1 MINAKGSRLWHLPF
15 IIIPNK
21 LFNFLKQS
29 MKRFYFLFLST
40 LFFAP
45 SFLFGATE
53 IANSNLIYTWGYGDV
68 MNEIMQAVKGITT
81 ETGYIVNAA
90 LAISL
95 LLFSIKKAMD
105 GQTNPVFEFGKMFIL
120 FAVVW
125 QMFLR
130 APNDNSHRFMIH
142 DEVTSKDYVI
152 SQIPIG
158 IGKSFALMTQFERL
172 ILEAMEKHFSTPQ
185 STNFSNAG
193 LGFSLQVMS
202 TLPSVKLSAIDATL
216 QKNIDFYFR
225 NCVSVGILLNQQGRN
240 LFQNSDN
247 LMQDLFTNIGNG
259 SQLTPLFKNNNNVEE
274 QSVVPCSD
282 AGPQIVEMIQNDTD
296 EAMKIHAALL
306 GMVNDMTNYEQ
317 KFLGAAQIYNEQAVS
332 ARSYLQQSMVMLAS
346 QDAIINTAKS
356 VGLNPAS
363 VAANTAYADQQFY
376 ASMQAQ
382 GHMAQTYLPLAK
394 AYLTAI
400 IIGLSWLVALLS
412 IVFGSYAHIK
422 MFFTLCIWIVLW
434 TPILCIINYLNDYN
448 LMKVA
453 QVITGGKAALSL
465 GDNMLIFKEVASRS
479 NFMNYLVMSTPV
491 LAYAIAKASEQ
502 GFITFASGLSQA
514 LTGAS
519 RAAGSFANQQAL
531 STQTSIAAPRGD
543 EVWAMNAGVVS
554 LQGATS
560 IGSSRYS
567 TTSIAGG
574 GTTVAD
580 VNTGSKISG
589 DMQGVT
595 AANIAGLSAS
605 DMKSKQASLAGEVSQ
620 GISDAL
626 KTGQTSQSVANMA
639 FDHSASHGINTQ
651 AQEIFKASSTMAFD
665 KMAQAGDQ
673 RAQELM
679 SALKAGGSIEG
690 IAGGNVSITEKDGT
704 SRTFQFT
711 DKEMQQWAK
720 DFGDNVASTYA
731 RDDSARASL
740 NNAFSTFTG
749 KEFSQVHS
757 AINKYSSVESFASN
771 VNSDSVPKALNNYI
785 RSGDN
790 AAITNAWNS
799 GNIGKAMAM
808 ASDDFQRWS
817 VNNPQQLSKYFSAGD
832 FSSPQNTMGS
842 VGMQNYYSPSTA
854 SAIHKGNYGTV
865 DSAAVGFGNSY
876 EADKKSMAEGHFN
889 TTGQNTAW
897 GQGNSQGTVQQ
908 EVQGQVNNAVN
919 QFNKGAPARTVDD
932 GVKVAEMAADGAK
945 GSFNNTVNAL
955 GTVTQTALNNPSQL
969 LDSKFWTGARDANGN
984 LIQPSNGGNNNSAP
998 PAPKIPPEFLK

>member
-1 MINAKGSRLWHLPF
+1 
-15 IIIPNK
+15 
-21 LFNFLKQS
+21 
-29 MKRFYFLFLST
+29 MKRFYFLFFST

-45 SFLFGATE
+45 SFLFGATN

-81 ETGYIVNAA
+81 ETDYIVNAA

-105 GQTNPVFEFGKMFIL
+105 GQTNPVFEFGKMFML

-125 QMFLR
+125 YMFLR
-130 APNDNSHRFMIH
+130 APNDNNHRFMIH

-158 IGKSFALMTQFERL
+158 IGKSFALMTQFEKV

-247 LMQDLFTNIGNG
+247 LIQDLFTNIGNG
-259 SQLTPLFKNNNNVEE
+259 SQLTPLFENNNNIEK

-282 AGPQIVEMIQNDTD
+282 AGPQIVEMIKKDTD

-306 GMVNDMTNYEQ
+306 GMANDMANYEQ

-332 ARSYLQQSMVMLAS
+332 ARSYLQQSMIMLAS

-434 TPILCIINYLNDYN
+434 TPILCIINFINDFN
-448 LMKVA
+448 LMNVA

-465 GDNMLIFKEVASRS
+465 GDNMLIFKEVANRS

-502 GFITFASGLSQA
+502 GFVTFASGLSQA

-543 EVWAMNAGVVS
+543 EVWAVGAGYNTLQSSFGAGGRSFMGTRDMQHGGELVKDNMTGSSAVINADGSIGNASIKGLNAGMTASNLETRQHALSDAIQNSNLSQRALEVASGKGDSLALSENDRSAITNATQHALANAYSKATGVDVKQAYEDLMSGKIGGGIGFSKEIKGVRINVDAGGSVSTGSVESEAWYQNLSKNQQETFNKTFNESLSNEIGKNRDASASFNNLLKTGNVTNSASIKSSMDSYNEAKTLNNSVGYDGGSSIVQGYINENYGGVVS
-554 LQGATS
+554 KEN
-560 IGSSRYS
+560 
-567 TTSIAGG
+567 
-574 GTTVAD
+574 VASA
-580 VNTGSKISG
+580 VNAVENMAARG
-589 DMQGVT
+589 DMQGLSHY
-595 AANIAGLSAS
+595 AGV
-605 DMKSKQASLAGEVSQ
+605 D
-620 GISDAL
+620 
-626 KTGQTSQSVANMA
+626 
-639 FDHSASHGINTQ
+639 
-651 AQEIFKASSTMAFD
+651 
-665 KMAQAGDQ
+665 
-673 RAQELM
+673 
-679 SALKAGGSIEG
+679 
-690 IAGGNVSITEKDGT
+690 
-704 SRTFQFT
+704 
-711 DKEMQQWAK
+711 
-720 DFGDNVASTYA
+720 
-731 RDDSARASL
+731 
-740 NNAFSTFTG
+740 
-749 KEFSQVHS
+749 
-757 AINKYSSVESFASN
+757 SN
-771 VNSDSVPKALNNYI
+771 VNSNGLFGQSKHNYHDPRGVMTDHNKAIDDLNSRQKGFMATRNAPNDVKSEGLAGGI
-785 RSGDN
+785 QKAAN
-790 AAITNAWNS
+790 AAEY
-799 GNIGKAMAM
+799 KA
-808 ASDDFQRWS
+808 
-817 VNNPQQLSKYFSAGD
+817 G
-832 FSSPQNTMGS
+832 
-842 VGMQNYYSPSTA
+842 TA
-854 SAIHKGNYGTV
+854 IKERN
-865 DSAAVGFGNSY
+865 
-876 EADKKSMAEGHFN
+876 E
-889 TTGQNTAW
+889 
-897 GQGNSQGTVQQ
+897 
-908 EVQGQVNNAVN
+908 
-919 QFNKGAPARTVDD
+919 
-932 GVKVAEMAADGAK
+932 
-945 GSFNNTVNAL
+945 
-955 GTVTQTALNNPSQL
+955 
-969 LDSKFWTGARDANGN
+969 
-984 LIQPSNGGNNNSAP
+984 
-998 PAPKIPPEFLK
+998 KINDTYK

>member
-1 MINAKGSRLWHLPF
+1 ML
-15 IIIPNK
+15 
-21 LFNFLKQS
+21 
-29 MKRFYFLFLST
+29 
-40 LFFAP
+40 
-45 SFLFGATE
+45 
-53 IANSNLIYTWGYGDV
+53 
-68 MNEIMQAVKGITT
+68 QAVKGITT
-81 ETGYIVNAA
+81 EANFLFKAA
-90 LAISL
+90 LGIGFL
-95 LLFSIKKAMD
+95 IFSVKKAID
-105 GQTNPVFEFGKMFIL
+105 NQTSPVMEFGKLLLLGGVTWNL
-120 FAVVW
+120 F
-125 QMFLR
+125 LSSS
-130 APNDNSHRFMIH
+130 NDDKHRFMVY
-142 DEVTSKDYVI
+142 DEVTSKSYVI
-152 SQIPIG
+152 SQLPVG
-158 IGKSFALMTQFERL
+158 MGVSFALMSNFERVVL
-172 ILEAMEKHFSTPQ
+172 KSMEKHFSTPQ

-225 NCVSVGILLNQQGRN
+225 NCVSVGILLNQQGRD

-259 SQLTPLFKNNNNVEE
+259 SQLTPLFTNNNNVEE

-282 AGPQIVEMIQNDTD
+282 AGPQIVEMIKKDTD

-306 GMVNDMTNYEQ
+306 GMVDDMTNYEQ
-317 KFLGAAQIYNEQAVS
+317 KFLGAGQIYNEQAVS
-332 ARSYLQQSMVMLAS
+332 ARSYLQQSMIMLAS

-434 TPILCIINYLNDYN
+434 TPILCIINFINDFN
-448 LMKVA
+448 LMNVA

-465 GDNMLIFKEVASRS
+465 GDNMLIFKEVANRS

-502 GFITFASGLSQA
+502 GFVTFASGLSQA
-514 LTGAS
+514 LTGTS

-543 EVWAMNAGVVS
+543 EVWAVGAGVAS

-595 AANIAGLSAS
+595 AANIAGLSTS

-639 FDHSASHGINTQ
+639 FDHSASHGINAQ

-673 RAQELM
+673 RAQEISTSLH
-679 SALKAGGSIEG
+679 AGGTVV
-690 IAGGNVSITEKDGT
+690 IAGGKVQLTEADGT
-704 SRTFQFT
+704 SRTFQFSE
-711 DKEMQQWAK
+711 KEMQQWAK

-817 VNNPQQLSKYFSAGD
+817 VNNPQQLSKYFNAGD

-919 QFNKGAPARTVDD
+919 QFSKPTEQRMAGHFVDATA
-932 GVKVAEMAADGAK
+932 GEGSLLNRAGSGMIKWGESVGETAK
-945 GSFNNTVNAL
+945 MFGWGSGMPSTPPPQNNST
-955 GTVTQTALNNPSQL
+955 TSTP
-969 LDSKFWTGARDANGN
+969 
-984 LIQPSNGGNNNSAP
+984 PNSAP

>member
-1 MINAKGSRLWHLPF
+1 
-15 IIIPNK
+15 
-21 LFNFLKQS
+21 
-29 MKRFYFLFLST
+29 MKRFYFLFFST

-45 SFLFGATE
+45 SFLFGATN
-53 IANSNLIYTWGYGDV
+53 IANGNLIYTWGYGDV

-81 ETGYIVNAA
+81 ETDYIVNAA

-105 GQTNPVFEFGKMFIL
+105 GQTNPVFELGKMFVL

-125 QMFLR
+125 YMFLR
-130 APNDNSHRFMIH
+130 APNDNNHRFMIH

-158 IGKSFALMTQFERL
+158 IGKSFALMTQFEKV

-247 LMQDLFTNIGNG
+247 LIQDLFTNIGNG
-259 SQLTPLFKNNNNVEE
+259 SQLTPLFENNNNIEK

-282 AGPQIVEMIQNDTD
+282 AGPQIVEMIKNDTD

-306 GMVNDMTNYEQ
+306 GMANDMANYEQ

-332 ARSYLQQSMVMLAS
+332 ARSYLQQSMIMLAS

-382 GHMAQTYLPLAK
+382 GHLAQTYLPLAK

-434 TPILCIINYLNDYN
+434 TPILCIINFINDFN
-448 LMKVA
+448 LMNVA

-465 GDNMLIFKEVASRS
+465 GDNILIFKEVANRS

-502 GFITFASGLSQA
+502 GFVTFASGLSQA

-543 EVWAMNAGVVS
+543 EVWAVGAGYNTLQSSFGVGGRSFMGTRDIQHGGELVKDNMTGSSAVINANGSIGNASIKGLNAGMTASNLETRAHALSDAIQNSNLSQRALEVASGKGDSLALSENDRSAITNATQHALANAYSKATGVDVKQAYEDLMSGKIGGGIGFSKEIKGVRINVDAGGSVSTGSVESEAWYQNLSKNQQETFNKTFNESLSNEIGKNRDASASFNNLLKTGNVTNSASIKSSMDSYNEAKTLNNSVGYDGGSSIVQGYINENYGGVVS
-554 LQGATS
+554 KEN
-560 IGSSRYS
+560 
-567 TTSIAGG
+567 
-574 GTTVAD
+574 VASA
-580 VNTGSKISG
+580 VNAVENMAARG
-589 DMQGVT
+589 DMQGLSHY
-595 AANIAGLSAS
+595 AGV
-605 DMKSKQASLAGEVSQ
+605 D
-620 GISDAL
+620 
-626 KTGQTSQSVANMA
+626 
-639 FDHSASHGINTQ
+639 
-651 AQEIFKASSTMAFD
+651 
-665 KMAQAGDQ
+665 
-673 RAQELM
+673 
-679 SALKAGGSIEG
+679 
-690 IAGGNVSITEKDGT
+690 
-704 SRTFQFT
+704 
-711 DKEMQQWAK
+711 
-720 DFGDNVASTYA
+720 
-731 RDDSARASL
+731 
-740 NNAFSTFTG
+740 
-749 KEFSQVHS
+749 
-757 AINKYSSVESFASN
+757 SN
-771 VNSDSVPKALNNYI
+771 VNSNGLFGQSKHNYHDPRGVMTDHNKAIDDLNSRQKGFMATRNAPNDVKSEGLAGGI
-785 RSGDN
+785 QKAAN
-790 AAITNAWNS
+790 AAEY
-799 GNIGKAMAM
+799 KA
-808 ASDDFQRWS
+808 
-817 VNNPQQLSKYFSAGD
+817 G
-832 FSSPQNTMGS
+832 
-842 VGMQNYYSPSTA
+842 TA
-854 SAIHKGNYGTV
+854 IKERN
-865 DSAAVGFGNSY
+865 
-876 EADKKSMAEGHFN
+876 E
-889 TTGQNTAW
+889 
-897 GQGNSQGTVQQ
+897 
-908 EVQGQVNNAVN
+908 
-919 QFNKGAPARTVDD
+919 
-932 GVKVAEMAADGAK
+932 
-945 GSFNNTVNAL
+945 
-955 GTVTQTALNNPSQL
+955 
-969 LDSKFWTGARDANGN
+969 
-984 LIQPSNGGNNNSAP
+984 
-998 PAPKIPPEFLK
+998 KINDTYK

>member
-1 MINAKGSRLWHLPF
+1 
-15 IIIPNK
+15 
-21 LFNFLKQS
+21 

-158 IGKSFALMTQFERL
+158 IGKSFALMTQFEKV

-306 GMVNDMTNYEQ
+306 GMVDDMTNYEQ

-332 ARSYLQQSMVMLAS
+332 ARSYLQQSMIMLAS

-543 EVWAMNAGVVS
+543 EVWAVGAGYNTLQSSFGVGGRSFMGTRDMQHGGELVKDNMTGSSAVINANGSIGNASIKGLNAGMTASNLETRAHALSDAIQNSNLSQRALEVASGKGDS
-554 LQGATS
+554 LALSENDRNTITKASQHALANAYSKATGVDVKQAYEDVMSGKIGGGIGFSKEIKGVRINVDAGGTLSTSSVESEGWYQNLSKNQQETFNKTFNESLSNEIGKNRDASASFNNLLKTGNVTNSAS
-560 IGSSRYS
+560 IKSSMDSYNEAKTLNNSVGYDGGSSIVQGY
-567 TTSIAGG
+567 INENYGG
-574 GTTVAD
+574 VVNKENVASA
-580 VNTGSKISG
+580 VNAVENMAARG
-589 DMQGVT
+589 DMQGLSHY
-595 AANIAGLSAS
+595 AG
-605 DMKSKQASLAGEVSQ
+605 V
-620 GISDAL
+620 
-626 KTGQTSQSVANMA
+626 N
-639 FDHSASHGINTQ
+639 
-651 AQEIFKASSTMAFD
+651 
-665 KMAQAGDQ
+665 
-673 RAQELM
+673 
-679 SALKAGGSIEG
+679 
-690 IAGGNVSITEKDGT
+690 
-704 SRTFQFT
+704 
-711 DKEMQQWAK
+711 
-720 DFGDNVASTYA
+720 
-731 RDDSARASL
+731 
-740 NNAFSTFTG
+740 
-749 KEFSQVHS
+749 
-757 AINKYSSVESFASN
+757 SN
-771 VNSDSVPKALNNYI
+771 VNSNGLFGQSKHNYHDPRGVMTDHNKAIDDLNSRQKGFMATRNAPNDVKSEGLAGGI
-785 RSGDN
+785 QKAAN
-790 AAITNAWNS
+790 AAEY
-799 GNIGKAMAM
+799 KA
-808 ASDDFQRWS
+808 
-817 VNNPQQLSKYFSAGD
+817 G
-832 FSSPQNTMGS
+832 
-842 VGMQNYYSPSTA
+842 TA
-854 SAIHKGNYGTV
+854 IKERN
-865 DSAAVGFGNSY
+865 
-876 EADKKSMAEGHFN
+876 E
-889 TTGQNTAW
+889 
-897 GQGNSQGTVQQ
+897 
-908 EVQGQVNNAVN
+908 
-919 QFNKGAPARTVDD
+919 
-932 GVKVAEMAADGAK
+932 
-945 GSFNNTVNAL
+945 
-955 GTVTQTALNNPSQL
+955 
-969 LDSKFWTGARDANGN
+969 
-984 LIQPSNGGNNNSAP
+984 
-998 PAPKIPPEFLK
+998 KINDTYK

>member
-1 MINAKGSRLWHLPF
+1 
-15 IIIPNK
+15 
-21 LFNFLKQS
+21 
-29 MKRFYFLFLST
+29 
-40 LFFAP
+40 
-45 SFLFGATE
+45 
-53 IANSNLIYTWGYGDV
+53 

-81 ETGYIVNAA
+81 ETDYIVNAA

-105 GQTNPVFEFGKMFIL
+105 GQTNPVFEFGKMFVL

-125 QMFLR
+125 YMFLR
-130 APNDNSHRFMIH
+130 APNDNNHRFMIH

-158 IGKSFALMTQFERL
+158 IGKSFALMTQFEKV
-172 ILEAMEKHFSTPQ
+172 ILEAMEKHFTTPQ

-202 TLPSVKLSAIDATL
+202 TLPNVKLSAIDATL

-247 LMQDLFTNIGNG
+247 LIQDLFTNIGNG
-259 SQLTPLFKNNNNVEE
+259 SQLTPLFENNNNIEK

-282 AGPQIVEMIQNDTD
+282 AGPQIVEMIKNDTD

-306 GMVNDMTNYEQ
+306 GMANDMANYEQ

-332 ARSYLQQSMVMLAS
+332 ARSYLQQSMIMLAS

-434 TPILCIINYLNDYN
+434 TPILCIINFINDFN
-448 LMKVA
+448 LMNVA

-502 GFITFASGLSQA
+502 GFVTFASGLSQA

-543 EVWAMNAGVVS
+543 EVWAVGAGYNTLQSSFGAGGRSFMGTRDMQHGGELVKDNMTGSSAVINADGSIGNASIKGLNAGMTASNLETRQHALSDAIQNSNLSQRALEVASGKGDSLALSENDRSAITNATQHALANAYSKATGVDVKQAYEDLMSGKIGGGIGFSKEIKGVRINVDAGGSVSTGSVESEAWYQNLSKNQQETFNKTFNESLSNEIGKNRDASASFNNLLKTGNVTNSASIKSSMDSYNEAKTLNNSVGYDGGSSIVQGYINENYGGVVS
-554 LQGATS
+554 KEN
-560 IGSSRYS
+560 
-567 TTSIAGG
+567 
-574 GTTVAD
+574 VASA
-580 VNTGSKISG
+580 VNAVENMAARG
-589 DMQGVT
+589 DMQGLSHY
-595 AANIAGLSAS
+595 AGV
-605 DMKSKQASLAGEVSQ
+605 D
-620 GISDAL
+620 
-626 KTGQTSQSVANMA
+626 
-639 FDHSASHGINTQ
+639 
-651 AQEIFKASSTMAFD
+651 
-665 KMAQAGDQ
+665 
-673 RAQELM
+673 
-679 SALKAGGSIEG
+679 
-690 IAGGNVSITEKDGT
+690 
-704 SRTFQFT
+704 
-711 DKEMQQWAK
+711 
-720 DFGDNVASTYA
+720 
-731 RDDSARASL
+731 
-740 NNAFSTFTG
+740 
-749 KEFSQVHS
+749 
-757 AINKYSSVESFASN
+757 SN
-771 VNSDSVPKALNNYI
+771 VNSNGLFGQSKHNYHDPRGVMTDHNKAIDDLNSRQKGFMATRNAPNDVKSEGLAGGI
-785 RSGDN
+785 QKAAN
-790 AAITNAWNS
+790 AAEY
-799 GNIGKAMAM
+799 KA
-808 ASDDFQRWS
+808 
-817 VNNPQQLSKYFSAGD
+817 G
-832 FSSPQNTMGS
+832 
-842 VGMQNYYSPSTA
+842 TA
-854 SAIHKGNYGTV
+854 IKERN
-865 DSAAVGFGNSY
+865 
-876 EADKKSMAEGHFN
+876 E
-889 TTGQNTAW
+889 
-897 GQGNSQGTVQQ
+897 
-908 EVQGQVNNAVN
+908 
-919 QFNKGAPARTVDD
+919 
-932 GVKVAEMAADGAK
+932 
-945 GSFNNTVNAL
+945 
-955 GTVTQTALNNPSQL
+955 
-969 LDSKFWTGARDANGN
+969 
-984 LIQPSNGGNNNSAP
+984 
-998 PAPKIPPEFLK
+998 KINDTYK

>member
-1 MINAKGSRLWHLPF
+1 ML
-15 IIIPNK
+15 
-21 LFNFLKQS
+21 
-29 MKRFYFLFLST
+29 
-40 LFFAP
+40 
-45 SFLFGATE
+45 
-53 IANSNLIYTWGYGDV
+53 
-68 MNEIMQAVKGITT
+68 QAVKGITT
-81 ETGYIVNAA
+81 EANFLFKAA
-90 LAISL
+90 LGIGFL
-95 LLFSIKKAMD
+95 IFSVKKAID
-105 GQTNPVFEFGKMFIL
+105 NQTSPVMEFGKLLLLGGVTWNL
-120 FAVVW
+120 F
-125 QMFLR
+125 LSSS
-130 APNDNSHRFMIH
+130 NDDKHRFMVY
-142 DEVTSKDYVI
+142 DEVTSKSYVI
-152 SQIPIG
+152 SQLPVG
-158 IGKSFALMTQFERL
+158 MGVSFALMSNFERVVL
-172 ILEAMEKHFSTPQ
+172 KSMEKHFSTPQ

-247 LMQDLFTNIGNG
+247 LIQDLFTNIGNG
-259 SQLTPLFKNNNNVEE
+259 SQLTPLFENNNNIEK

-282 AGPQIVEMIQNDTD
+282 AGPQIVEMIKNDTD

-306 GMVNDMTNYEQ
+306 GMANDMANYEQ

-332 ARSYLQQSMVMLAS
+332 ARSYLQQSMIMLAS

-434 TPILCIINYLNDYN
+434 TPILCIINFINDFN
-448 LMKVA
+448 LMNVA

-502 GFITFASGLSQA
+502 GFVTFASGLSQA

-543 EVWAMNAGVVS
+543 EVWAMNAGVAS

-639 FDHSASHGINTQ
+639 FDHSASHGINAQ

-673 RAQELM
+673 RAQEISTSLH
-679 SALKAGGSIEG
+679 AGGTVV
-690 IAGGNVSITEKDGT
+690 IAGGKVQLTEADGT
-704 SRTFQFT
+704 SRTFQFSE
-711 DKEMQQWAK
+711 KEMQQWAK

-817 VNNPQQLSKYFSAGD
+817 VNNPQQLSKYFNAGD

-919 QFNKGAPARTVDD
+919 QFSKPTEQRMAGHFVDATA
-932 GVKVAEMAADGAK
+932 GE
-945 GSFNNTVNAL
+945 GSLLNRAGSGMPSTPPPQNNST
-955 GTVTQTALNNPSQL
+955 TSTP
-969 LDSKFWTGARDANGN
+969 
-984 LIQPSNGGNNNSAP
+984 PNSAP

>member
-1 MINAKGSRLWHLPF
+1 
-15 IIIPNK
+15 
-21 LFNFLKQS
+21 
-29 MKRFYFLFLST
+29 
-40 LFFAP
+40 
-45 SFLFGATE
+45 
-53 IANSNLIYTWGYGDV
+53 
-68 MNEIMQAVKGITT
+68 
-81 ETGYIVNAA
+81 
-90 LAISL
+90 
-95 LLFSIKKAMD
+95 MD
-105 GQTNPVFEFGKMFIL
+105 GQTNPVFEFGKMFVL

-125 QMFLR
+125 YIFLR
-130 APNDNSHRFMIH
+130 APNDNNHRFMIH

-259 SQLTPLFKNNNNVEE
+259 SQLTPLFENNNNVEE

-282 AGPQIVEMIQNDTD
+282 AGPQIVEMIKKDTD

-306 GMVNDMTNYEQ
+306 GMANDMTNYEQ

-332 ARSYLQQSMVMLAS
+332 ARSYLQQSMIMLAS

-434 TPILCIINYLNDYN
+434 TPILCIINFINDFN
-448 LMKVA
+448 LMNVA

-465 GDNMLIFKEVASRS
+465 GDNMLIFKEVANRS

-502 GFITFASGLSQA
+502 GFVTFVSGLSQA

-543 EVWAMNAGVVS
+543 EVWAVGAGYNTLQSSFGAGGRSFMGTRDMQHGGELVKDNMTGSSAVINANGSIGNASIKGLNAGMTASNLETRAHALSDAIQNSNLSQRALEVASGKGDSLALSENDRSAITNATQHALANAYSKATGVDVSQAYEDVMSGKIGGGIGLNKEIKGVRINIDAGGTLSTSSMESEAWYQNLSKNQQETFNKTFNESLSNEIGKNRDASASFNNLLKTGNVTNSARIKSSMDSYNEAKTLNNSVGYDGGSSIVQGYINENYGGVVS
-554 LQGATS
+554 KEN
-560 IGSSRYS
+560 
-567 TTSIAGG
+567 
-574 GTTVAD
+574 VASA
-580 VNTGSKISG
+580 VNAVENMAARG
-589 DMQGVT
+589 DMQGLSHY
-595 AANIAGLSAS
+595 AGV
-605 DMKSKQASLAGEVSQ
+605 D
-620 GISDAL
+620 
-626 KTGQTSQSVANMA
+626 
-639 FDHSASHGINTQ
+639 
-651 AQEIFKASSTMAFD
+651 
-665 KMAQAGDQ
+665 
-673 RAQELM
+673 
-679 SALKAGGSIEG
+679 
-690 IAGGNVSITEKDGT
+690 
-704 SRTFQFT
+704 
-711 DKEMQQWAK
+711 
-720 DFGDNVASTYA
+720 
-731 RDDSARASL
+731 
-740 NNAFSTFTG
+740 
-749 KEFSQVHS
+749 
-757 AINKYSSVESFASN
+757 SN
-771 VNSDSVPKALNNYI
+771 VNSNGLFGQSKHNYHDPRGVMTDHNKAIDDLNSRYQGFLKTRNAPTKVE
-785 RSGDN
+785 SEGLAFDVEKAAN
-790 AAITNAWNS
+790 AAEY
-799 GNIGKAMAM
+799 KA
-808 ASDDFQRWS
+808 
-817 VNNPQQLSKYFSAGD
+817 G
-832 FSSPQNTMGS
+832 
-842 VGMQNYYSPSTA
+842 TA
-854 SAIHKGNYGTV
+854 IKERN
-865 DSAAVGFGNSY
+865 
-876 EADKKSMAEGHFN
+876 E
-889 TTGQNTAW
+889 
-897 GQGNSQGTVQQ
+897 
-908 EVQGQVNNAVN
+908 
-919 QFNKGAPARTVDD
+919 
-932 GVKVAEMAADGAK
+932 
-945 GSFNNTVNAL
+945 
-955 GTVTQTALNNPSQL
+955 
-969 LDSKFWTGARDANGN
+969 
-984 LIQPSNGGNNNSAP
+984 
-998 PAPKIPPEFLK
+998 KINDTYK

>member
-1 MINAKGSRLWHLPF
+1 
-15 IIIPNK
+15 
-21 LFNFLKQS
+21 
-29 MKRFYFLFLST
+29 MKRFYFLFFST

-45 SFLFGATE
+45 SFLFGATN
-53 IANSNLIYTWGYGDV
+53 IANGNLIYTWGYGDV

-81 ETGYIVNAA
+81 ETDYIVNAA

-105 GQTNPVFEFGKMFIL
+105 GQTNPVFEFGKMFML

-125 QMFLR
+125 YMFLR
-130 APNDNSHRFMIH
+130 APNDNNHRFMIH

-158 IGKSFALMTQFERL
+158 IGKSFALMTQFEKV

-202 TLPSVKLSAIDATL
+202 TLPNVKLSAIDATL

-247 LMQDLFTNIGNG
+247 LIQDLFTNIGNG

-282 AGPQIVEMIQNDTD
+282 AGPQIVEMIKKDTD

-306 GMVNDMTNYEQ
+306 GMANDMANYEQ

-332 ARSYLQQSMVMLAS
+332 ARSYLQQSMIMLAS

-434 TPILCIINYLNDYN
+434 TPILCIINFINDFN
-448 LMKVA
+448 LMNVA

-465 GDNMLIFKEVASRS
+465 GDNMLIFKEVANRS

-502 GFITFASGLSQA
+502 GFVTFASGLSQA

-543 EVWAMNAGVVS
+543 EVWAVGAGYNTLQSSFGVGGRSFMGTRDMQHGGELVKDNMTGSSAVINANGSIGNASIKGLNAGMTASNLETRAHALSDAIQNSNLSQRALEVASGKGDSLALSENDRSVITNATQHALADAYSKATGVDVKQAYEDLMSGKIGGGIGFSKEIKGVRINVDAGGSVSTGSVESEAWYQNLSKDQKETFQKSFNESLSNEIGKNRDASASFNNLLKTGNVTNSASIKSSMDSYNEAKTLNNSVGYDGGASIVQGYINENYGGVVS
-554 LQGATS
+554 KEN
-560 IGSSRYS
+560 
-567 TTSIAGG
+567 
-574 GTTVAD
+574 VASA
-580 VNTGSKISG
+580 VNAVENMAARG
-589 DMQGVT
+589 DMQGLSHY
-595 AANIAGLSAS
+595 AGV
-605 DMKSKQASLAGEVSQ
+605 D
-620 GISDAL
+620 
-626 KTGQTSQSVANMA
+626 
-639 FDHSASHGINTQ
+639 
-651 AQEIFKASSTMAFD
+651 
-665 KMAQAGDQ
+665 
-673 RAQELM
+673 
-679 SALKAGGSIEG
+679 
-690 IAGGNVSITEKDGT
+690 
-704 SRTFQFT
+704 
-711 DKEMQQWAK
+711 
-720 DFGDNVASTYA
+720 
-731 RDDSARASL
+731 
-740 NNAFSTFTG
+740 
-749 KEFSQVHS
+749 
-757 AINKYSSVESFASN
+757 SN
-771 VNSDSVPKALNNYI
+771 VNSNGLFGQSKHNYHDPRGVMTDHNKAIDDLNSRQKGFMATRNAPNDVKSEGLAGGI
-785 RSGDN
+785 QKAAN
-790 AAITNAWNS
+790 AAEFKTGTAIEERNNKIDYA
-799 GNIGKAMAM
+799 GIQKDIKDGKA
-808 ASDDFQRWS
+808 DI
-817 VNNPQQLSKYFSAGD
+817 SK
-832 FSSPQNTMGS
+832 
-842 VGMQNYYSPSTA
+842 
-854 SAIHKGNYGTV
+854 AI
-865 DSAAVGFGNSY
+865 DFGN
-876 EADKKSMAEGHFN
+876 
-889 TTGQNTAW
+889 QNR
-897 GQGNSQGTVQQ
+897 N
-908 EVQGQVNNAVN
+908 
-919 QFNKGAPARTVDD
+919 
-932 GVKVAEMAADGAK
+932 M
-945 GSFNNTVNAL
+945 
-955 GTVTQTALNNPSQL
+955 
-969 LDSKFWTGARDANGN
+969 
-984 LIQPSNGGNNNSAP
+984 
-998 PAPKIPPEFLK
+998 

>member
-1 MINAKGSRLWHLPF
+1 
-15 IIIPNK
+15 
-21 LFNFLKQS
+21 
-29 MKRFYFLFLST
+29 MKRFYFLFFST

-45 SFLFGATE
+45 SFLFGATN

-81 ETGYIVNAA
+81 ETDYIVNAA

-105 GQTNPVFEFGKMFIL
+105 GQTNPVFEFGKMFML

-125 QMFLR
+125 YMFLR
-130 APNDNSHRFMIH
+130 APNDNNHRFMIH

-158 IGKSFALMTQFERL
+158 IGKSFALMTQFEKV
-172 ILEAMEKHFSTPQ
+172 ILEAMEKHFTTPQ

-247 LMQDLFTNIGNG
+247 LIQDLFTNIGNG
-259 SQLTPLFKNNNNVEE
+259 SQLTPLFENNNNIEK

-282 AGPQIVEMIQNDTD
+282 AGPQIVEMIKNDTD

-306 GMVNDMTNYEQ
+306 GMANDMANYEQ

-332 ARSYLQQSMVMLAS
+332 ARSYLQQSMIMPAS

-382 GHMAQTYLPLAK
+382 GHLAQTYLPLAK

-434 TPILCIINYLNDYN
+434 TPILCIINFLNDFN

-502 GFITFASGLSQA
+502 GFVTFASGLSQA

-543 EVWAMNAGVVS
+543 EVWAVGAGYNTLQSSFGAGGRSFMGTRDMQHGGELVKDNMTGSSAVINADGSIGNASIKGLNAGMTASNLETRAHALSDAIQNSNLSQRALEVASGKGDSLALSENDRSAITNATQHALANAYSKATGVDVQQAYEDVVSGKIGAGIGIASGELGTASKENEAWYQRLNKDQKETFDKTFNESISNEIGKNRDASASFNNLLKTGNVTNSASIKSSMDSYNEAKTLNNSVGYDGGASIVQGYINENYGGVVS
-554 LQGATS
+554 KEN
-560 IGSSRYS
+560 
-567 TTSIAGG
+567 
-574 GTTVAD
+574 VASA
-580 VNTGSKISG
+580 VNAVENMAARG
-589 DMQGVT
+589 DMQGLSHY
-595 AANIAGLSAS
+595 AGV
-605 DMKSKQASLAGEVSQ
+605 D
-620 GISDAL
+620 
-626 KTGQTSQSVANMA
+626 
-639 FDHSASHGINTQ
+639 
-651 AQEIFKASSTMAFD
+651 
-665 KMAQAGDQ
+665 
-673 RAQELM
+673 
-679 SALKAGGSIEG
+679 
-690 IAGGNVSITEKDGT
+690 
-704 SRTFQFT
+704 
-711 DKEMQQWAK
+711 
-720 DFGDNVASTYA
+720 
-731 RDDSARASL
+731 
-740 NNAFSTFTG
+740 
-749 KEFSQVHS
+749 
-757 AINKYSSVESFASN
+757 SN
-771 VNSDSVPKALNNYI
+771 VNSNGLHEQTKHNYYDPKGTMTDHNKAIDDLNSRQKGFMATRNAPNDVKSEGLAGGI
-785 RSGDN
+785 QRAVN
-790 AAITNAWNS
+790 AAEFKTGTATEERNNKIDYAS
-799 GNIGKAMAM
+799 VQKDIKDGKA
-808 ASDDFQRWS
+808 DI
-817 VNNPQQLSKYFSAGD
+817 SK
-832 FSSPQNTMGS
+832 
-842 VGMQNYYSPSTA
+842 
-854 SAIHKGNYGTV
+854 AI
-865 DSAAVGFGNSY
+865 DFGN
-876 EADKKSMAEGHFN
+876 
-889 TTGQNTAW
+889 QNR
-897 GQGNSQGTVQQ
+897 N
-908 EVQGQVNNAVN
+908 
-919 QFNKGAPARTVDD
+919 
-932 GVKVAEMAADGAK
+932 M
-945 GSFNNTVNAL
+945 
-955 GTVTQTALNNPSQL
+955 
-969 LDSKFWTGARDANGN
+969 
-984 LIQPSNGGNNNSAP
+984 
-998 PAPKIPPEFLK
+998 

>member
-1 MINAKGSRLWHLPF
+1 
-15 IIIPNK
+15 
-21 LFNFLKQS
+21 
-29 MKRFYFLFLST
+29 MKRFYFLFFST

-45 SFLFGATE
+45 SFLFGATN

-81 ETGYIVNAA
+81 ETDYIVNAA

-105 GQTNPVFEFGKMFIL
+105 GQTNPVFEFGKMFML

-125 QMFLR
+125 YMFLR
-130 APNDNSHRFMIH
+130 APNDNNHRFMIH

-158 IGKSFALMTQFERL
+158 IGKSFALMTQFEKV
-172 ILEAMEKHFSTPQ
+172 ILEAMEKHFTTPQ

-247 LMQDLFTNIGNG
+247 LIQDLFTNIGNG
-259 SQLTPLFKNNNNVEE
+259 SQLTPLFENNNNIEK

-282 AGPQIVEMIQNDTD
+282 AGPQIVEMIKNDTD

-306 GMVNDMTNYEQ
+306 GMANDMANYEQ

-332 ARSYLQQSMVMLAS
+332 ARSYLQQSMIMLAS

-434 TPILCIINYLNDYN
+434 TPILCIINFINDFN
-448 LMKVA
+448 LMNVA

-502 GFITFASGLSQA
+502 GFVTFASGLSQA

-543 EVWAMNAGVVS
+543 EVWAVGAGYNTLQSSFGAGGRSFMGTRDMQHGGELVKDNMTGSSAVINADGSIGNASIKGLNAGMTASNLETRQHALSDAIQNSNLSQRALEVASGKGDSLALSENDRSAITNATQHALANAYSKATGVDVKQAYEDLMSGKIGGGIGFSKEIKGVRINVDAGGSVSTGSVESEAWYQNLSKNQQETFNKTFNESLSNEIGKNRDASASFNNLLKTGNVTNSASIKSSMDSYNEAKTLNNSVGYDGGSSIVQGYINENYGGVVS
-554 LQGATS
+554 KEN
-560 IGSSRYS
+560 
-567 TTSIAGG
+567 
-574 GTTVAD
+574 VASA
-580 VNTGSKISG
+580 VNAVENMAARG
-589 DMQGVT
+589 DMQGLSHY
-595 AANIAGLSAS
+595 AGV
-605 DMKSKQASLAGEVSQ
+605 D
-620 GISDAL
+620 
-626 KTGQTSQSVANMA
+626 
-639 FDHSASHGINTQ
+639 
-651 AQEIFKASSTMAFD
+651 
-665 KMAQAGDQ
+665 
-673 RAQELM
+673 
-679 SALKAGGSIEG
+679 
-690 IAGGNVSITEKDGT
+690 
-704 SRTFQFT
+704 
-711 DKEMQQWAK
+711 
-720 DFGDNVASTYA
+720 
-731 RDDSARASL
+731 
-740 NNAFSTFTG
+740 
-749 KEFSQVHS
+749 
-757 AINKYSSVESFASN
+757 SN
-771 VNSDSVPKALNNYI
+771 VNSNGLFGQSKHNYHDPRGVMTDHNKAIDDLNSRQKGFMATRNAPNDVKSEGLAGGI
-785 RSGDN
+785 QKAAN
-790 AAITNAWNS
+790 AAEY
-799 GNIGKAMAM
+799 KA
-808 ASDDFQRWS
+808 
-817 VNNPQQLSKYFSAGD
+817 G
-832 FSSPQNTMGS
+832 
-842 VGMQNYYSPSTA
+842 TA
-854 SAIHKGNYGTV
+854 IKERN
-865 DSAAVGFGNSY
+865 
-876 EADKKSMAEGHFN
+876 E
-889 TTGQNTAW
+889 
-897 GQGNSQGTVQQ
+897 
-908 EVQGQVNNAVN
+908 
-919 QFNKGAPARTVDD
+919 
-932 GVKVAEMAADGAK
+932 
-945 GSFNNTVNAL
+945 
-955 GTVTQTALNNPSQL
+955 
-969 LDSKFWTGARDANGN
+969 
-984 LIQPSNGGNNNSAP
+984 
-998 PAPKIPPEFLK
+998 KINDTYK

>member
-1 MINAKGSRLWHLPF
+1 
-15 IIIPNK
+15 
-21 LFNFLKQS
+21 
-29 MKRFYFLFLST
+29 MKRFYFLFFST

-45 SFLFGATE
+45 SFLFGATN

-81 ETGYIVNAA
+81 ETDYIVNAA

-105 GQTNPVFEFGKMFIL
+105 GQTNPVFEFGKMFML

-125 QMFLR
+125 YMFLR
-130 APNDNSHRFMIH
+130 APNDNNHRFMIH

-158 IGKSFALMTQFERL
+158 IGKSFALMTQFEKV

-247 LMQDLFTNIGNG
+247 LIQDLFTNIGNG
-259 SQLTPLFKNNNNVEE
+259 SQLTPLFENNNNIEK

-282 AGPQIVEMIQNDTD
+282 AGPQIVEMIKNDTD

-306 GMVNDMTNYEQ
+306 GMANDMANYEQ

-332 ARSYLQQSMVMLAS
+332 ARSYLQQSMIMLAS

-382 GHMAQTYLPLAK
+382 GHLAQTYLPLAK

-434 TPILCIINYLNDYN
+434 TPILCIINYLNDFN
-448 LMKVA
+448 LMNVA

-465 GDNMLIFKEVASRS
+465 GDNILIFKEVANRS

-502 GFITFASGLSQA
+502 GFVTFASGLSQA

-543 EVWAMNAGVVS
+543 EVWAVGAGYNTLQSSFGVGGRSFMGTRDIQHGGELVKDNMTGSSAVINADGSIGNASIKGLNAGTTASNLETRAHALSDAIQNSNLSQRALEVASGKGDSLALSENDRSAIANATQHALANAYSKATGVDVKQAYEDLMSGKIGGGIGFSKEIKGVRINVDAGGSVSTGSVESEAWYQNLSKNQQETFNKTFNESLSNEIGKNRDASASFNNLLKTGNVTNSASIKSSMDSYNEAKTLNNSVGYDGGSSIVQGYINENYGGVVS
-554 LQGATS
+554 KEN
-560 IGSSRYS
+560 
-567 TTSIAGG
+567 
-574 GTTVAD
+574 VASA
-580 VNTGSKISG
+580 VNAVENMAARG
-589 DMQGVT
+589 DMQGLSHY
-595 AANIAGLSAS
+595 AGV
-605 DMKSKQASLAGEVSQ
+605 D
-620 GISDAL
+620 
-626 KTGQTSQSVANMA
+626 
-639 FDHSASHGINTQ
+639 
-651 AQEIFKASSTMAFD
+651 
-665 KMAQAGDQ
+665 
-673 RAQELM
+673 
-679 SALKAGGSIEG
+679 
-690 IAGGNVSITEKDGT
+690 
-704 SRTFQFT
+704 
-711 DKEMQQWAK
+711 
-720 DFGDNVASTYA
+720 
-731 RDDSARASL
+731 
-740 NNAFSTFTG
+740 
-749 KEFSQVHS
+749 
-757 AINKYSSVESFASN
+757 SN
-771 VNSDSVPKALNNYI
+771 VNSNGLFGQSKHNYHDPRGVMTDHNKAIDDLNSRQKGFMATRNAPNDVKSEGLAGGI
-785 RSGDN
+785 QKAAN
-790 AAITNAWNS
+790 AAEY
-799 GNIGKAMAM
+799 KA
-808 ASDDFQRWS
+808 
-817 VNNPQQLSKYFSAGD
+817 G
-832 FSSPQNTMGS
+832 
-842 VGMQNYYSPSTA
+842 TA
-854 SAIHKGNYGTV
+854 IKERN
-865 DSAAVGFGNSY
+865 
-876 EADKKSMAEGHFN
+876 E
-889 TTGQNTAW
+889 
-897 GQGNSQGTVQQ
+897 
-908 EVQGQVNNAVN
+908 
-919 QFNKGAPARTVDD
+919 
-932 GVKVAEMAADGAK
+932 
-945 GSFNNTVNAL
+945 
-955 GTVTQTALNNPSQL
+955 
-969 LDSKFWTGARDANGN
+969 
-984 LIQPSNGGNNNSAP
+984 
-998 PAPKIPPEFLK
+998 KINDTYK

>member
-1 MINAKGSRLWHLPF
+1 
-15 IIIPNK
+15 
-21 LFNFLKQS
+21 

-158 IGKSFALMTQFERL
+158 IGKSFALMTQFEKV

-306 GMVNDMTNYEQ
+306 GMANDMANYEQ

-448 LMKVA
+448 LMNVA

-543 EVWAMNAGVVS
+543 EVWAVGAGYNTLQSSFGAGGRSFMGTRDMQHGGELVKDNMTGSSAVINANGSIGNASIKGLNAGMTASNLETRAHALSDAIQNSNLSQRALEVASGKGDS
-554 LQGATS
+554 LALSENDRSAIANATQHALANAYSKATGVDVKQAYQDVMEGKIGGGIGFSKEIKGVRINIDAGGSASTSSMESEAWYQNLSKNQQETFNKTFNES
-560 IGSSRYS
+560 ISNEIGKNRDASASFNNLLKTGNVTNSASIKSSMDSYNEAKTLNNSVGYDGGSSIVQGY
-567 TTSIAGG
+567 INENYGG
-574 GTTVAD
+574 VVNKENVASA
-580 VNTGSKISG
+580 VNAVENMAARG
-589 DMQGVT
+589 DMQGLSHY
-595 AANIAGLSAS
+595 AG
-605 DMKSKQASLAGEVSQ
+605 V
-620 GISDAL
+620 
-626 KTGQTSQSVANMA
+626 N
-639 FDHSASHGINTQ
+639 
-651 AQEIFKASSTMAFD
+651 
-665 KMAQAGDQ
+665 
-673 RAQELM
+673 
-679 SALKAGGSIEG
+679 
-690 IAGGNVSITEKDGT
+690 
-704 SRTFQFT
+704 
-711 DKEMQQWAK
+711 
-720 DFGDNVASTYA
+720 
-731 RDDSARASL
+731 
-740 NNAFSTFTG
+740 
-749 KEFSQVHS
+749 
-757 AINKYSSVESFASN
+757 SN
-771 VNSDSVPKALNNYI
+771 VNSNGLHEQTKH
-785 RSGDN
+785 
-790 AAITNAWNS
+790 
-799 GNIGKAMAM
+799 
-808 ASDDFQRWS
+808 
-817 VNNPQQLSKYFSAGD
+817 
-832 FSSPQNTMGS
+832 
-842 VGMQNYYSPSTA
+842 NYYDPRGVMTDHNK
-854 SAIHKGNYGTV
+854 AI
-865 DSAAVGFGNSY
+865 DDLNSRY
-876 EADKKSMAEGHFN
+876 
-889 TTGQNTAW
+889 
-897 GQGNSQGTVQQ
+897 QG
-908 EVQGQVNNAVN
+908 
-919 QFNKGAPARTVDD
+919 
-932 GVKVAEMAADGAK
+932 
-945 GSFNNTVNAL
+945 
-955 GTVTQTALNNPSQL
+955 
-969 LDSKFWTGARDANGN
+969 
-984 LIQPSNGGNNNSAP
+984 
-998 PAPKIPPEFLK
+998 FLKTRNAPTKVESEGLAFDVEKAAGAAEKKAGTAIKERNEKINDTYK

>member
-1 MINAKGSRLWHLPF
+1 
-15 IIIPNK
+15 
-21 LFNFLKQS
+21 
-29 MKRFYFLFLST
+29 MKRFYFLFFST

-45 SFLFGATE
+45 SFLFGATN

-81 ETGYIVNAA
+81 ETDYIVNAA

-105 GQTNPVFEFGKMFIL
+105 GQTNPVFEFGKMFML

-125 QMFLR
+125 YMFLR
-130 APNDNSHRFMIH
+130 APNDNNHRFMIH

-158 IGKSFALMTQFERL
+158 IGKSFALMTQFEKV
-172 ILEAMEKHFSTPQ
+172 ILEAMEKHFTTPQ

-202 TLPSVKLSAIDATL
+202 TLPNVKLSAIDATL

-247 LMQDLFTNIGNG
+247 LIQDLFTNIGNG
-259 SQLTPLFKNNNNVEE
+259 SQLTPLFENNNNIEK

-282 AGPQIVEMIQNDTD
+282 AGPQIVEMIKNDTD

-306 GMVNDMTNYEQ
+306 GMANDMANYEQ

-332 ARSYLQQSMVMLAS
+332 ARSYLQQSMIMLAS

-382 GHMAQTYLPLAK
+382 GHLAQTYLPLAK

-434 TPILCIINYLNDYN
+434 TPILCIINFINDFN
-448 LMKVA
+448 LMNVA

-465 GDNMLIFKEVASRS
+465 GDNILIFKEVANRS

-502 GFITFASGLSQA
+502 GFVTFASGLSQA

-543 EVWAMNAGVVS
+543 EVWAVGAGYNTLQSSFGVGGRSFMGTRDIQHGGELVKDNMTGSSAVINADGSIGNASIKGLNAGTTASNLETRAHALSDAIQNSNLSQRALEVASGKGDSLALSENDRSAITNATQHALANAYSKATGVDVKQAYEDLMSGKIGGGIGFSKEIKGVRINVDAGGSVSTGSVESEAWYQNLSKNQQETFNKTFNESLSNEIGKNRDASASFNNLLKTGNVTNSASIKSSMDSYNEAKTLNNSVGYDGGSSIVQGYINENYGGVVS
-554 LQGATS
+554 KEN
-560 IGSSRYS
+560 
-567 TTSIAGG
+567 
-574 GTTVAD
+574 VASA
-580 VNTGSKISG
+580 VNAVENMAARG
-589 DMQGVT
+589 DMQGLSHY
-595 AANIAGLSAS
+595 AGV
-605 DMKSKQASLAGEVSQ
+605 D
-620 GISDAL
+620 
-626 KTGQTSQSVANMA
+626 
-639 FDHSASHGINTQ
+639 
-651 AQEIFKASSTMAFD
+651 
-665 KMAQAGDQ
+665 
-673 RAQELM
+673 
-679 SALKAGGSIEG
+679 
-690 IAGGNVSITEKDGT
+690 
-704 SRTFQFT
+704 
-711 DKEMQQWAK
+711 
-720 DFGDNVASTYA
+720 
-731 RDDSARASL
+731 
-740 NNAFSTFTG
+740 
-749 KEFSQVHS
+749 
-757 AINKYSSVESFASN
+757 SN
-771 VNSDSVPKALNNYI
+771 VNSNGLFGQSKHNYHDPRGVMTDHNKAIDDLNSRQKGFMATRNAPNDVKSEGLAGGI
-785 RSGDN
+785 QKAAN
-790 AAITNAWNS
+790 AAEY
-799 GNIGKAMAM
+799 KA
-808 ASDDFQRWS
+808 
-817 VNNPQQLSKYFSAGD
+817 G
-832 FSSPQNTMGS
+832 
-842 VGMQNYYSPSTA
+842 TA
-854 SAIHKGNYGTV
+854 IKERN
-865 DSAAVGFGNSY
+865 
-876 EADKKSMAEGHFN
+876 E
-889 TTGQNTAW
+889 
-897 GQGNSQGTVQQ
+897 
-908 EVQGQVNNAVN
+908 
-919 QFNKGAPARTVDD
+919 
-932 GVKVAEMAADGAK
+932 
-945 GSFNNTVNAL
+945 
-955 GTVTQTALNNPSQL
+955 
-969 LDSKFWTGARDANGN
+969 
-984 LIQPSNGGNNNSAP
+984 
-998 PAPKIPPEFLK
+998 KINDTYK

>member
-1 MINAKGSRLWHLPF
+1 
-15 IIIPNK
+15 
-21 LFNFLKQS
+21 
-29 MKRFYFLFLST
+29 
-40 LFFAP
+40 
-45 SFLFGATE
+45 
-53 IANSNLIYTWGYGDV
+53 
-68 MNEIMQAVKGITT
+68 
-81 ETGYIVNAA
+81 
-90 LAISL
+90 
-95 LLFSIKKAMD
+95 
-105 GQTNPVFEFGKMFIL
+105 
-120 FAVVW
+120 
-125 QMFLR
+125 
-130 APNDNSHRFMIH
+130 
-142 DEVTSKDYVI
+142 
-152 SQIPIG
+152 
-158 IGKSFALMTQFERL
+158 MTQFEKV

-306 GMVNDMTNYEQ
+306 GMVDDMTNYEQ

-332 ARSYLQQSMVMLAS
+332 ARSYLQQSMIMLAS

-543 EVWAMNAGVVS
+543 EVWAVGAGYNTLQSSFGVGGRSFMGTRDMQHGGELVKDNMTGSSAVINANGSIGNASIKGLNAGMTASNLETRAHALSDAIQNSNLSQRALEVASGKGDSLALSENDRSAIANATQHALANAYSKATGVDVS
-554 LQGATS
+554 QAYKDIMEGKIGGGIGFSKEIKGVRINVDAGGSASTNS
-560 IGSSRYS
+560 IETEDWYQKLSKDQKETFNKTFNESISNEIGKNRDASASFNNLLKTGNVTNSASIKSSMDSYNEAKTLNNSVGYDGGSSIVQGY
-567 TTSIAGG
+567 INENYGG
-574 GTTVAD
+574 VVNKENVASA
-580 VNTGSKISG
+580 VNAVENMAARG
-589 DMQGVT
+589 DMQGLSHY
-595 AANIAGLSAS
+595 AG
-605 DMKSKQASLAGEVSQ
+605 V
-620 GISDAL
+620 
-626 KTGQTSQSVANMA
+626 N
-639 FDHSASHGINTQ
+639 
-651 AQEIFKASSTMAFD
+651 
-665 KMAQAGDQ
+665 
-673 RAQELM
+673 
-679 SALKAGGSIEG
+679 
-690 IAGGNVSITEKDGT
+690 
-704 SRTFQFT
+704 
-711 DKEMQQWAK
+711 
-720 DFGDNVASTYA
+720 
-731 RDDSARASL
+731 
-740 NNAFSTFTG
+740 
-749 KEFSQVHS
+749 
-757 AINKYSSVESFASN
+757 SN
-771 VNSDSVPKALNNYI
+771 VNSNGLHEQTKH
-785 RSGDN
+785 
-790 AAITNAWNS
+790 
-799 GNIGKAMAM
+799 
-808 ASDDFQRWS
+808 
-817 VNNPQQLSKYFSAGD
+817 
-832 FSSPQNTMGS
+832 
-842 VGMQNYYSPSTA
+842 NYYDPRGVMTDHNK
-854 SAIHKGNYGTV
+854 AIDDLNSRYQ
-865 DSAAVGFGNSY
+865 GFLKTRN
-876 EADKKSMAEGHFN
+876 
-889 TTGQNTAW
+889 
-897 GQGNSQGTVQQ
+897 
-908 EVQGQVNNAVN
+908 
-919 QFNKGAPARTVDD
+919 APA
-932 GVKVAEMAADGAK
+932 KVESEGLAFDVEKAAGAAEKKA
-945 GSFNNTVNAL
+945 
-955 GTVTQTALNNPSQL
+955 GTAIKERNE
-969 LDSKFWTGARDANGN
+969 
-984 LIQPSNGGNNNSAP
+984 
-998 PAPKIPPEFLK
+998 KINDTYK

>member
-1 MINAKGSRLWHLPF
+1 
-15 IIIPNK
+15 
-21 LFNFLKQS
+21 
-29 MKRFYFLFLST
+29 MKRFYFLFFST

-45 SFLFGATE
+45 SFLFGATN
-53 IANSNLIYTWGYGDV
+53 IANGNLIYTWGYGDV

-81 ETGYIVNAA
+81 ETDYIVNAA

-105 GQTNPVFEFGKMFIL
+105 GQTNPVFELGKMFVL

-125 QMFLR
+125 YMFLR
-130 APNDNSHRFMIH
+130 APNDNNHLFMIH

-158 IGKSFALMTQFERL
+158 IGKSFALMTQFEKV

-247 LMQDLFTNIGNG
+247 LIQDLFTNIGNG
-259 SQLTPLFKNNNNVEE
+259 SQLTPLFENNNNIEK

-282 AGPQIVEMIQNDTD
+282 AGPQIVEMIKKDTD

-306 GMVNDMTNYEQ
+306 GMANDMANYEQ

-332 ARSYLQQSMVMLAS
+332 ARSYLQQSMIMLAS

-434 TPILCIINYLNDYN
+434 TPILCIINFINDFN
-448 LMKVA
+448 LMNVA

-465 GDNMLIFKEVASRS
+465 GDNMLIFKEVANRS

-502 GFITFASGLSQA
+502 GFVTFASGLSQA

-543 EVWAMNAGVVS
+543 EVWAVGAGYNTLQSSFGAGGRSFMGTRDMQHGGELVKDNMTGSSAVINADGSIGNASIKGLNAGMTASNLETRQHALSDAIQNSNLSQRALEVASGKGDSLALSENDRSAITNATQHALANAYSKATGVDVKQAYEDLMSGKIGGGIGFSKEIKGVRINVDAGGSVSTGSVESEAWYQNLSKNQQETFNKTFNESLSNEIGKNRDASASFNNLLKTGNVTNSASIKSSMDSYNEAKTLNNSVGYDGGSSIVQGYINENYGGVVS
-554 LQGATS
+554 KEN
-560 IGSSRYS
+560 
-567 TTSIAGG
+567 
-574 GTTVAD
+574 VASA
-580 VNTGSKISG
+580 VNAVENMAARG
-589 DMQGVT
+589 DMQGLSHY
-595 AANIAGLSAS
+595 AGV
-605 DMKSKQASLAGEVSQ
+605 D
-620 GISDAL
+620 
-626 KTGQTSQSVANMA
+626 
-639 FDHSASHGINTQ
+639 
-651 AQEIFKASSTMAFD
+651 
-665 KMAQAGDQ
+665 
-673 RAQELM
+673 
-679 SALKAGGSIEG
+679 
-690 IAGGNVSITEKDGT
+690 
-704 SRTFQFT
+704 
-711 DKEMQQWAK
+711 
-720 DFGDNVASTYA
+720 
-731 RDDSARASL
+731 
-740 NNAFSTFTG
+740 
-749 KEFSQVHS
+749 
-757 AINKYSSVESFASN
+757 SN
-771 VNSDSVPKALNNYI
+771 VNSNGLFGQSKHNYHDPRGVMTDHNKAIDDLNS
-785 RSGDN
+785 RQKGFMATRN
-790 AAITNAWNS
+790 APNDVKSEGLAFDVEKAAGAAEYKAGTAIKERN
-799 GNIGKAMAM
+799 
-808 ASDDFQRWS
+808 
-817 VNNPQQLSKYFSAGD
+817 
-832 FSSPQNTMGS
+832 
-842 VGMQNYYSPSTA
+842 
-854 SAIHKGNYGTV
+854 
-865 DSAAVGFGNSY
+865 
-876 EADKKSMAEGHFN
+876 E
-889 TTGQNTAW
+889 
-897 GQGNSQGTVQQ
+897 
-908 EVQGQVNNAVN
+908 
-919 QFNKGAPARTVDD
+919 
-932 GVKVAEMAADGAK
+932 
-945 GSFNNTVNAL
+945 
-955 GTVTQTALNNPSQL
+955 
-969 LDSKFWTGARDANGN
+969 
-984 LIQPSNGGNNNSAP
+984 
-998 PAPKIPPEFLK
+998 KINDTYK

>member
-1 MINAKGSRLWHLPF
+1 
-15 IIIPNK
+15 
-21 LFNFLKQS
+21 
-29 MKRFYFLFLST
+29 
-40 LFFAP
+40 
-45 SFLFGATE
+45 
-53 IANSNLIYTWGYGDV
+53 
-68 MNEIMQAVKGITT
+68 
-81 ETGYIVNAA
+81 
-90 LAISL
+90 
-95 LLFSIKKAMD
+95 MD
-105 GQTNPVFEFGKMFIL
+105 GQTNPVFEFGKMFVL

-125 QMFLR
+125 YIFLR
-130 APNDNSHRFMIH
+130 APNDNNHRFMIH

-259 SQLTPLFKNNNNVEE
+259 SQLTPLFENNNNVEE

-282 AGPQIVEMIQNDTD
+282 AGPQIVEMIKKDTD

-306 GMVNDMTNYEQ
+306 GMANDMTNYEQ

-332 ARSYLQQSMVMLAS
+332 ARSYLQQSMIMLAS

-434 TPILCIINYLNDYN
+434 TPILCIINFINDFN
-448 LMKVA
+448 LMNVA

-465 GDNMLIFKEVASRS
+465 GDNMLIFKEVANRS

-502 GFITFASGLSQA
+502 GFVTFVSGLSQA

-543 EVWAMNAGVVS
+543 EVWAVGAGYNTLQSSFGAGGRSFMGTRDMQHGGELVKDNMTGSSAVINANGSIGNASIKGLNAGMTASNLETRAHALSDAIQNSNLSQRALEVASGKGDSLALSENDRSAITNATQHALANAYSKATGVDVSQAYEDVMSGKIGGGIGLNKEIKGVRINIDAGGTLSTSSMESEAWYQNLSKNQQETFNKTFNESLSNEIGKNRDASASFNNLLKTGNVTNSARIKSSMDSYNEAKTLNNSVGYDGGSSIVQGYINENYGGVVS
-554 LQGATS
+554 KEN
-560 IGSSRYS
+560 
-567 TTSIAGG
+567 
-574 GTTVAD
+574 VASA
-580 VNTGSKISG
+580 VNAVENMAARG
-589 DMQGVT
+589 DMQGLSHY
-595 AANIAGLSAS
+595 AGV
-605 DMKSKQASLAGEVSQ
+605 D
-620 GISDAL
+620 
-626 KTGQTSQSVANMA
+626 
-639 FDHSASHGINTQ
+639 
-651 AQEIFKASSTMAFD
+651 
-665 KMAQAGDQ
+665 
-673 RAQELM
+673 
-679 SALKAGGSIEG
+679 
-690 IAGGNVSITEKDGT
+690 
-704 SRTFQFT
+704 
-711 DKEMQQWAK
+711 
-720 DFGDNVASTYA
+720 
-731 RDDSARASL
+731 
-740 NNAFSTFTG
+740 
-749 KEFSQVHS
+749 
-757 AINKYSSVESFASN
+757 SN
-771 VNSDSVPKALNNYI
+771 VNSNGLFGQSKHNYHDPRGVMTDHNKAIDDLNSRY
-785 RSGDN
+785 
-790 AAITNAWNS
+790 
-799 GNIGKAMAM
+799 
-808 ASDDFQRWS
+808 
-817 VNNPQQLSKYFSAGD
+817 
-832 FSSPQNTMGS
+832 
-842 VGMQNYYSPSTA
+842 
-854 SAIHKGNYGTV
+854 
-865 DSAAVGFGNSY
+865 
-876 EADKKSMAEGHFN
+876 
-889 TTGQNTAW
+889 
-897 GQGNSQGTVQQ
+897 QG
-908 EVQGQVNNAVN
+908 
-919 QFNKGAPARTVDD
+919 
-932 GVKVAEMAADGAK
+932 
-945 GSFNNTVNAL
+945 
-955 GTVTQTALNNPSQL
+955 
-969 LDSKFWTGARDANGN
+969 
-984 LIQPSNGGNNNSAP
+984 
-998 PAPKIPPEFLK
+998 FLKTRNAPTKVESEGLAFDVEKAAGAAEKKAGTAIKERNEKINDTYK

>member
-1 MINAKGSRLWHLPF
+1 
-15 IIIPNK
+15 
-21 LFNFLKQS
+21 
-29 MKRFYFLFLST
+29 MKRFYFLFFST

-68 MNEIMQAVKGITT
+68 MNEIMQAVKGLTT

-105 GQTNPVFEFGKMFIL
+105 GQTSPVFELGKMFVL

-125 QMFLR
+125 HMFLK
-130 APNDNSHRFMIH
+130 APNDNNHCFMIH

-158 IGKSFALMTQFERL
+158 IGKSFALMTQFEKV
-172 ILEAMEKHFSTPQ
+172 ILGAMEKHFSTPQ

-225 NCVSVGILLNQQGRN
+225 NCVSVGILLNKQGRN
-240 LFQNSDN
+240 LFSNSDN
-247 LMQDLFTNIGNG
+247 LMRDLFTNIGNG
-259 SQLTPLFKNNNNVEE
+259 SQLTPLFTSDNNIEDK
-274 QSVVPCSD
+274 SIVPCSE
-282 AGPQIVEMIQNDTD
+282 AGPQIVEMIENNTD

-306 GMVNDMTNYEQ
+306 GMADDMVNYEH
-317 KFLGAAQIYNEQAVS
+317 KFFGAAQIYNEQAVS
-332 ARSYLQQSMVMLAS
+332 ARSYFQQAMVMFAS

-382 GHMAQTYLPLAK
+382 GHLAQTYLPLAK

-400 IIGLSWLVALLS
+400 IIGLSWVVALLS
-412 IVFGSYAHIK
+412 IVFGSYAYIK
-422 MFFTLCIWIVLW
+422 MYFTLCIWIVLW

-448 LMKVA
+448 LMKVT
-453 QVITGGKAALSL
+453 QVITGGKEALSL
-465 GDNMLIFKEVASRS
+465 RDNILIFKEVASRS

-491 LAYAIAKASEQ
+491 LAYAMAKASEH
-502 GFITFASGLSQA
+502 GFVTFALGLSQTLA
-514 LTGAS
+514 GAS

-531 STQTSIAAPRGD
+531 STQTSMAAPRGD
-543 EVWAMNAGVVS
+543 EVIAYNAGVVS

-560 IGSSRYS
+560 VGSSRYS

-574 GTTVAD
+574 GTTVTD
-580 VNTGSKISG
+580 VNTDSKVSG

-595 AANIAGLSAS
+595 TVNIAGLSAS

-626 KTGQTSQSVANMA
+626 KTGQNSQSVANMA
-639 FDHSASHGINTQ
+639 FDHSASHGINAQ

-673 RAQELM
+673 RAQEISTSLH
-679 SALKAGGSIEG
+679 AGGTVV
-690 IAGGNVSITEKDGT
+690 IAGGKVQLTETDGT

-711 DKEMQQWAK
+711 DKEMQQWSK
-720 DFGDNVASTYA
+720 DFRDNVASTYA

-817 VNNPQQLSKYFSAGD
+817 VNNPQQLSKYFNAGD
-832 FSSPQNTMGS
+832 FSSPQNTIGS
-842 VGMQNYYSPSTA
+842 
-854 SAIHKGNYGTV
+854 
-865 DSAAVGFGNSY
+865 
-876 EADKKSMAEGHFN
+876 
-889 TTGQNTAW
+889 
-897 GQGNSQGTVQQ
+897 
-908 EVQGQVNNAVN
+908 
-919 QFNKGAPARTVDD
+919 
-932 GVKVAEMAADGAK
+932 
-945 GSFNNTVNAL
+945 
-955 GTVTQTALNNPSQL
+955 
-969 LDSKFWTGARDANGN
+969 
-984 LIQPSNGGNNNSAP
+984 
-998 PAPKIPPEFLK
+998 

>member
-1 MINAKGSRLWHLPF
+1 
-15 IIIPNK
+15 
-21 LFNFLKQS
+21 

-81 ETGYIVNAA
+81 ETSYIVNAA

-306 GMVNDMTNYEQ
+306 GMANDMTNYEQ

-434 TPILCIINYLNDYN
+434 TPILCIINFINDFN
-448 LMKVA
+448 LMNVA

-465 GDNMLIFKEVASRS
+465 GDNMLIFKEVANRS

-543 EVWAMNAGVVS
+543 EVWAVGAGYNTLQSSFGAGGRSFMGTRDMQHGGELVKDNMTGSSAVINANGSIGNASIKGLNAGMTASNLETRAHALSDAIQNSNLSQRALEVASGKGDSLALSENDRNTITKASQHALADAYSKVTGVDVKQAYEDVINGKIGGGIGFDKNIKGVRINVDAGGYVS
-554 LQGATS
+554 TGSVESEDWYQKLSKDQKETFNKTFNES
-560 IGSSRYS
+560 ISNEIGKNRDASASFNNLLKTGNVTNSASIKSSMDSYNEAKTLNNSVGYDGGSSIVQGY
-567 TTSIAGG
+567 INENYGG
-574 GTTVAD
+574 VVNKENVASA
-580 VNTGSKISG
+580 VNAVENMAARG
-589 DMQGVT
+589 DMQGLSHY
-595 AANIAGLSAS
+595 AG
-605 DMKSKQASLAGEVSQ
+605 V
-620 GISDAL
+620 
-626 KTGQTSQSVANMA
+626 N
-639 FDHSASHGINTQ
+639 
-651 AQEIFKASSTMAFD
+651 
-665 KMAQAGDQ
+665 
-673 RAQELM
+673 
-679 SALKAGGSIEG
+679 
-690 IAGGNVSITEKDGT
+690 
-704 SRTFQFT
+704 
-711 DKEMQQWAK
+711 
-720 DFGDNVASTYA
+720 
-731 RDDSARASL
+731 
-740 NNAFSTFTG
+740 
-749 KEFSQVHS
+749 
-757 AINKYSSVESFASN
+757 SN
-771 VNSDSVPKALNNYI
+771 VNSNGLHEQTKH
-785 RSGDN
+785 
-790 AAITNAWNS
+790 
-799 GNIGKAMAM
+799 
-808 ASDDFQRWS
+808 
-817 VNNPQQLSKYFSAGD
+817 
-832 FSSPQNTMGS
+832 
-842 VGMQNYYSPSTA
+842 NYYDPRGVMTDHNK
-854 SAIHKGNYGTV
+854 AIDDLNSRYQ
-865 DSAAVGFGNSY
+865 GFLKTRN
-876 EADKKSMAEGHFN
+876 
-889 TTGQNTAW
+889 
-897 GQGNSQGTVQQ
+897 
-908 EVQGQVNNAVN
+908 
-919 QFNKGAPARTVDD
+919 APA
-932 GVKVAEMAADGAK
+932 KVESEGLAFDVEKAAGAAEKKA
-945 GSFNNTVNAL
+945 
-955 GTVTQTALNNPSQL
+955 GTAIKERNE
-969 LDSKFWTGARDANGN
+969 
-984 LIQPSNGGNNNSAP
+984 
-998 PAPKIPPEFLK
+998 KINDTYK

>member
-1 MINAKGSRLWHLPF
+1 
-15 IIIPNK
+15 
-21 LFNFLKQS
+21 
-29 MKRFYFLFLST
+29 
-40 LFFAP
+40 
-45 SFLFGATE
+45 
-53 IANSNLIYTWGYGDV
+53 

-105 GQTNPVFEFGKMFIL
+105 GQTNPVFELGKMFVL

-125 QMFLR
+125 YIFLR
-130 APNDNSHRFMIH
+130 APNDNNHRFMIH

-158 IGKSFALMTQFERL
+158 IGKSFALMTQFEKV

-259 SQLTPLFKNNNNVEE
+259 SQLTPLFKNNNNIEE

-282 AGPQIVEMIQNDTD
+282 AGPQIVEMIKKDTD

-306 GMVNDMTNYEQ
+306 GMANDMTNYEQ
-317 KFLGAAQIYNEQAVS
+317 KFLGTAQIYNEQAVS
-332 ARSYLQQSMVMLAS
+332 ARSYLQQSMIMLAS

-434 TPILCIINYLNDYN
+434 TPILCIINFINDFN
-448 LMKVA
+448 LMNVV

-465 GDNMLIFKEVASRS
+465 GDNMLIFKEVANRS

-502 GFITFASGLSQA
+502 GFVTFASGLSQA

-543 EVWAMNAGVVS
+543 EVWAVDAGYNTLQSSFGVGGRSFMGTRDMQHGGELVKDNMTGSSAVINANGSIGNASIKGLNAGMTASNLETRAHALSDAIQNSNLSQRALEVASGKGDSLALSENDRNTITKASQHALANAYSKATGVDVS
-554 LQGATS
+554 QESEDWYQKLSKDQKETFQKSFNES
-560 IGSSRYS
+560 ISNEIGKNRDASASFNNLLKTGNVTNSASIKSSMDSYNEAKTLNNSVGYDGGSSIVQGY
-567 TTSIAGG
+567 INENYGG
-574 GTTVAD
+574 VVNKENVASA
-580 VNTGSKISG
+580 VNAVENMAARG
-589 DMQGVT
+589 DMQGLSHY
-595 AANIAGLSAS
+595 AG
-605 DMKSKQASLAGEVSQ
+605 V
-620 GISDAL
+620 
-626 KTGQTSQSVANMA
+626 N
-639 FDHSASHGINTQ
+639 
-651 AQEIFKASSTMAFD
+651 
-665 KMAQAGDQ
+665 
-673 RAQELM
+673 
-679 SALKAGGSIEG
+679 
-690 IAGGNVSITEKDGT
+690 
-704 SRTFQFT
+704 
-711 DKEMQQWAK
+711 
-720 DFGDNVASTYA
+720 
-731 RDDSARASL
+731 
-740 NNAFSTFTG
+740 
-749 KEFSQVHS
+749 
-757 AINKYSSVESFASN
+757 SN
-771 VNSDSVPKALNNYI
+771 VNSNGLHD
-785 RSGDN
+785 
-790 AAITNAWNS
+790 
-799 GNIGKAMAM
+799 
-808 ASDDFQRWS
+808 Q
-817 VNNPQQLSKYFSAGD
+817 SKH
-832 FSSPQNTMGS
+832 
-842 VGMQNYYSPSTA
+842 NYYDPKGVMTDHNK
-854 SAIHKGNYGTV
+854 AIDDLNSRYQ
-865 DSAAVGFGNSY
+865 GFLKTRNAPTKIES
-876 EADKKSMAEGHFN
+876 EGIAF
-889 TTGQNTAW
+889 
-897 GQGNSQGTVQQ
+897 
-908 EVQGQVNNAVN
+908 EVQEAA
-919 QFNKGAPARTVDD
+919 GATEKKA
-932 GVKVAEMAADGAK
+932 
-945 GSFNNTVNAL
+945 
-955 GTVTQTALNNPSQL
+955 GTAIKERNE
-969 LDSKFWTGARDANGN
+969 
-984 LIQPSNGGNNNSAP
+984 
-998 PAPKIPPEFLK
+998 KINDTYK

>member
-1 MINAKGSRLWHLPF
+1 
-15 IIIPNK
+15 
-21 LFNFLKQS
+21 
-29 MKRFYFLFLST
+29 MKRFYFLFFST

-45 SFLFGATE
+45 SFLFGATN

-81 ETGYIVNAA
+81 ETDYIVNAA

-105 GQTNPVFEFGKMFIL
+105 GQTNPVFEFGKMFML

-125 QMFLR
+125 YMFLR
-130 APNDNSHRFMIH
+130 APNDNNHRFMIH

-158 IGKSFALMTQFERL
+158 IGKSFALMTQFEKV

-247 LMQDLFTNIGNG
+247 LIQDLFTNIGNG
-259 SQLTPLFKNNNNVEE
+259 SQLTPLFENNNNIEK

-282 AGPQIVEMIQNDTD
+282 AGPQIVEMIKNDTD

-306 GMVNDMTNYEQ
+306 GMANDMANYEQ

-332 ARSYLQQSMVMLAS
+332 ARSYLQQSMIMLAS

-382 GHMAQTYLPLAK
+382 GHLAQTYLPLAK

-434 TPILCIINYLNDYN
+434 TPILCIINFINDFN
-448 LMKVA
+448 LMNVA

-465 GDNMLIFKEVASRS
+465 GDNILIFKEVANRS

-502 GFITFASGLSQA
+502 GFVTFASGLSQA

-543 EVWAMNAGVVS
+543 EVWAVGAGYNTLQSSFGVGGRSFMGTRDMQHGGELVKDNMTGSSAVINANGSIGNASIKGLNAGMTASNLETRAHALSDVIQNSNLSQRALEVASGKGDSLALSENDRSAITNATQHALANAYSKATGVDVKQAYNDIISGKVGISFGVSGELSTNSQESEAWYQNLSKDQKETFQKSFNESLSNEIGKNRDASASFNNLLKTGNVTNSASIKSSMDSYNEAKTLNNSVGYDGGASIVQGYINENYGGVVS
-554 LQGATS
+554 KEN
-560 IGSSRYS
+560 
-567 TTSIAGG
+567 
-574 GTTVAD
+574 VASA
-580 VNTGSKISG
+580 VNAVENMAARG
-589 DMQGVT
+589 DMQGLSHY
-595 AANIAGLSAS
+595 AGV
-605 DMKSKQASLAGEVSQ
+605 D
-620 GISDAL
+620 
-626 KTGQTSQSVANMA
+626 
-639 FDHSASHGINTQ
+639 
-651 AQEIFKASSTMAFD
+651 
-665 KMAQAGDQ
+665 
-673 RAQELM
+673 
-679 SALKAGGSIEG
+679 
-690 IAGGNVSITEKDGT
+690 
-704 SRTFQFT
+704 
-711 DKEMQQWAK
+711 
-720 DFGDNVASTYA
+720 
-731 RDDSARASL
+731 
-740 NNAFSTFTG
+740 
-749 KEFSQVHS
+749 
-757 AINKYSSVESFASN
+757 SN
-771 VNSDSVPKALNNYI
+771 VNSNGLFGQSKHNYHDPRGVMTDHNKAIDDLNSRQKGFMATRNAPNDVKSEGLAGGI
-785 RSGDN
+785 QKAAN
-790 AAITNAWNS
+790 AAEYKAGTAIEERNNKIDYA
-799 GNIGKAMAM
+799 GIQKDIKDGKA
-808 ASDDFQRWS
+808 DI
-817 VNNPQQLSKYFSAGD
+817 SK
-832 FSSPQNTMGS
+832 
-842 VGMQNYYSPSTA
+842 
-854 SAIHKGNYGTV
+854 AI
-865 DSAAVGFGNSY
+865 DFGN
-876 EADKKSMAEGHFN
+876 
-889 TTGQNTAW
+889 QNR
-897 GQGNSQGTVQQ
+897 N
-908 EVQGQVNNAVN
+908 
-919 QFNKGAPARTVDD
+919 
-932 GVKVAEMAADGAK
+932 M
-945 GSFNNTVNAL
+945 
-955 GTVTQTALNNPSQL
+955 
-969 LDSKFWTGARDANGN
+969 
-984 LIQPSNGGNNNSAP
+984 
-998 PAPKIPPEFLK
+998 

>member
-1 MINAKGSRLWHLPF
+1 
-15 IIIPNK
+15 
-21 LFNFLKQS
+21 
-29 MKRFYFLFLST
+29 MKRFYFLFFST

-45 SFLFGATE
+45 SFLFGATN

-81 ETGYIVNAA
+81 ETDYIVNAA

-105 GQTNPVFEFGKMFIL
+105 GQTNPVFELGKMFVL

-125 QMFLR
+125 YMFLR
-130 APNDNSHRFMIH
+130 APNDNNHRFMIH

-158 IGKSFALMTQFERL
+158 IGKSFALMTQFEKV

-259 SQLTPLFKNNNNVEE
+259 SQLTPLFENNNNIEK

-282 AGPQIVEMIQNDTD
+282 AGPQIVEMIKNDTD

-306 GMVNDMTNYEQ
+306 GMANDMANYEQ

-332 ARSYLQQSMVMLAS
+332 ARSYLQQSMIMLAS

-382 GHMAQTYLPLAK
+382 GHLAQTYLPLAK

-434 TPILCIINYLNDYN
+434 TPILCIINFINDFN
-448 LMKVA
+448 LMNVA

-465 GDNMLIFKEVASRS
+465 GDNILIFKEVANRS

-502 GFITFASGLSQA
+502 GFVTFASGLSQA

-543 EVWAMNAGVVS
+543 EVWAVDAGYNTLQSSFGAGGRSFMGTRDMQHGGELVKDNMTGSSAVINANGSIGNASIKGLNAGMTASNLETRAHALSDAIQNSNLSQRALEVASGKGDSLALSENDRSAITNATQHALANAYSKATGVDVKQAYEDLMSGKIGGGIGFSKEIKGVRINVDAGGSVSTGSVESEAWYQNLSKNQQETFNKTFNESLSNEIGKNRDASASFNNLLKTGNVTNSASIKSSMDSYNEAKTLNNSVGYDGGSSIVQGYINENYGGVVS
-554 LQGATS
+554 KEN
-560 IGSSRYS
+560 
-567 TTSIAGG
+567 
-574 GTTVAD
+574 VASA
-580 VNTGSKISG
+580 VNAVENMAARG
-589 DMQGVT
+589 DMQGLSHY
-595 AANIAGLSAS
+595 AGV
-605 DMKSKQASLAGEVSQ
+605 D
-620 GISDAL
+620 
-626 KTGQTSQSVANMA
+626 
-639 FDHSASHGINTQ
+639 
-651 AQEIFKASSTMAFD
+651 
-665 KMAQAGDQ
+665 
-673 RAQELM
+673 
-679 SALKAGGSIEG
+679 
-690 IAGGNVSITEKDGT
+690 
-704 SRTFQFT
+704 
-711 DKEMQQWAK
+711 
-720 DFGDNVASTYA
+720 
-731 RDDSARASL
+731 
-740 NNAFSTFTG
+740 
-749 KEFSQVHS
+749 
-757 AINKYSSVESFASN
+757 SN
-771 VNSDSVPKALNNYI
+771 VNSNGLFGQSKHNYHDPRGVMTDHNKAIDDLNSRQKGFMATRNAPNDVKSEGLAGGI
-785 RSGDN
+785 QKAAN
-790 AAITNAWNS
+790 AAEFKT
-799 GNIGKAMAM
+799 G
-808 ASDDFQRWS
+808 
-817 VNNPQQLSKYFSAGD
+817 
-832 FSSPQNTMGS
+832 
-842 VGMQNYYSPSTA
+842 TA
-854 SAIHKGNYGTV
+854 IEERN
-865 DSAAVGFGNSY
+865 
-876 EADKKSMAEGHFN
+876 E
-889 TTGQNTAW
+889 
-897 GQGNSQGTVQQ
+897 
-908 EVQGQVNNAVN
+908 
-919 QFNKGAPARTVDD
+919 
-932 GVKVAEMAADGAK
+932 
-945 GSFNNTVNAL
+945 
-955 GTVTQTALNNPSQL
+955 
-969 LDSKFWTGARDANGN
+969 
-984 LIQPSNGGNNNSAP
+984 
-998 PAPKIPPEFLK
+998 KINDTYK

>member
-1 MINAKGSRLWHLPF
+1 
-15 IIIPNK
+15 
-21 LFNFLKQS
+21 
-29 MKRFYFLFLST
+29 MKRFYFLFFST

-45 SFLFGATE
+45 SFLFGATN
-53 IANSNLIYTWGYGDV
+53 IANGNLIYTWGYGDV

-105 GQTNPVFEFGKMFIL
+105 GQTNPVFELGKMFVL

-125 QMFLR
+125 YIFLR
-130 APNDNSHRFMIH
+130 APNDNNHRFMIH

-185 STNFSNAG
+185 STNFFNAG

-247 LMQDLFTNIGNG
+247 LMQDLFTNIGIG
-259 SQLTPLFKNNNNVEE
+259 SQLTPLFKNNNNIEE

-282 AGPQIVEMIQNDTD
+282 AGPQIVEMIKKDTD

-306 GMVNDMTNYEQ
+306 GMANDMTNYEQ

-332 ARSYLQQSMVMLAS
+332 ARSYLQQSMIMLAS

-363 VAANTAYADQQFY
+363 VATNTAYADQQFY

-434 TPILCIINYLNDYN
+434 TPILCIINFINDFN
-448 LMKVA
+448 LMNVA

-465 GDNMLIFKEVASRS
+465 GDNMLIFKEVANRS

-502 GFITFASGLSQA
+502 GFVTFASGLSQA

-543 EVWAMNAGVVS
+543 EVWAVGAGYNTLQSSFGAGGRSFMGTRDMQHGGELVKDNMTGSSAVINANGSIGNASIKGLNAGMTASNLETRAHALSDAIQNSNLSQRALEVASGKGDSLALSENDRSAITNATQHALANAYSKATGVDVKQAYEDVMSGKIGGGIGLNKEIKGVRINIDAGGTLSTSSMESEAWYQNLSKNQQETFNKTFNESLSNEIGKNRDASASFNNLLKTGNVTNSARIKSSMDSYNEAKTLNNSVGYDGGSSIVQGYINENYGGVVS
-554 LQGATS
+554 KEN
-560 IGSSRYS
+560 
-567 TTSIAGG
+567 
-574 GTTVAD
+574 VASA
-580 VNTGSKISG
+580 VNAVENMAARG
-589 DMQGVT
+589 DMQGLSHY
-595 AANIAGLSAS
+595 AGV
-605 DMKSKQASLAGEVSQ
+605 D
-620 GISDAL
+620 
-626 KTGQTSQSVANMA
+626 
-639 FDHSASHGINTQ
+639 
-651 AQEIFKASSTMAFD
+651 
-665 KMAQAGDQ
+665 
-673 RAQELM
+673 
-679 SALKAGGSIEG
+679 
-690 IAGGNVSITEKDGT
+690 
-704 SRTFQFT
+704 
-711 DKEMQQWAK
+711 
-720 DFGDNVASTYA
+720 
-731 RDDSARASL
+731 
-740 NNAFSTFTG
+740 
-749 KEFSQVHS
+749 
-757 AINKYSSVESFASN
+757 SN
-771 VNSDSVPKALNNYI
+771 VNSNGLFGQSKHNYHDPRGVMTDHNKAIDDLNSRY
-785 RSGDN
+785 
-790 AAITNAWNS
+790 
-799 GNIGKAMAM
+799 
-808 ASDDFQRWS
+808 
-817 VNNPQQLSKYFSAGD
+817 
-832 FSSPQNTMGS
+832 
-842 VGMQNYYSPSTA
+842 
-854 SAIHKGNYGTV
+854 
-865 DSAAVGFGNSY
+865 
-876 EADKKSMAEGHFN
+876 
-889 TTGQNTAW
+889 
-897 GQGNSQGTVQQ
+897 QG
-908 EVQGQVNNAVN
+908 
-919 QFNKGAPARTVDD
+919 
-932 GVKVAEMAADGAK
+932 
-945 GSFNNTVNAL
+945 
-955 GTVTQTALNNPSQL
+955 
-969 LDSKFWTGARDANGN
+969 
-984 LIQPSNGGNNNSAP
+984 
-998 PAPKIPPEFLK
+998 FLKTRNAPTKVESEGLAFDVEKAAGAAEKKAGTAIKERNEKINDTYK

>member
-1 MINAKGSRLWHLPF
+1 ML
-15 IIIPNK
+15 
-21 LFNFLKQS
+21 
-29 MKRFYFLFLST
+29 
-40 LFFAP
+40 
-45 SFLFGATE
+45 
-53 IANSNLIYTWGYGDV
+53 
-68 MNEIMQAVKGITT
+68 QAVKGITT
-81 ETGYIVNAA
+81 EANFLFKAA
-90 LAISL
+90 LGIGFL
-95 LLFSIKKAMD
+95 IFSVKKAID
-105 GQTNPVFEFGKMFIL
+105 NQTSPVMEFGKLLLLGGVTWNL
-120 FAVVW
+120 F
-125 QMFLR
+125 LSSS
-130 APNDNSHRFMIH
+130 NDDKHRFMVY
-142 DEVTSKDYVI
+142 DEVTSKSYVI
-152 SQIPIG
+152 SQLPVG
-158 IGKSFALMTQFERL
+158 MGVSFALMSNFERVVL
-172 ILEAMEKHFSTPQ
+172 KSMEKHFSTPQ

-225 NCVSVGILLNQQGRN
+225 NCVSVGILLNQQGRD

-259 SQLTPLFKNNNNVEE
+259 SQLTPLFTNNNNVEE

-282 AGPQIVEMIQNDTD
+282 AGPQIVEMIKKDTD

-306 GMVNDMTNYEQ
+306 GMVDDMTNYEQ
-317 KFLGAAQIYNEQAVS
+317 KFLGAGQIYNEQAVS
-332 ARSYLQQSMVMLAS
+332 ARSYLQQSMIMLAS

-434 TPILCIINYLNDYN
+434 TPILCIINFINDFN
-448 LMKVA
+448 LMNVA

-465 GDNMLIFKEVASRS
+465 GDNMLIFKEVANRS

-502 GFITFASGLSQA
+502 GFVTFASGLSQA
-514 LTGAS
+514 LTGTS

-543 EVWAMNAGVVS
+543 EVWAVGAGVAS
-554 LQGATS
+554 LQGVTS

-639 FDHSASHGINTQ
+639 FDHSASHGINAQ

-673 RAQELM
+673 RAQEISTSLH
-679 SALKAGGSIEG
+679 AGGTVV
-690 IAGGNVSITEKDGT
+690 IAGGKVQLTEADGT
-704 SRTFQFT
+704 SRTFQFSE
-711 DKEMQQWAK
+711 KEMQQWAK

-817 VNNPQQLSKYFSAGD
+817 VNNPQQLSKYFNAGD

-919 QFNKGAPARTVDD
+919 QFSKPTEQRMAGHFVDATA
-932 GVKVAEMAADGAK
+932 GEGSLLNRAGSGMIKWGESVGETAK
-945 GSFNNTVNAL
+945 MFGWGSGMPSTPPPQNNST
-955 GTVTQTALNNPSQL
+955 TSTP
-969 LDSKFWTGARDANGN
+969 
-984 LIQPSNGGNNNSAP
+984 PNSAP

>member
-1 MINAKGSRLWHLPF
+1 
-15 IIIPNK
+15 
-21 LFNFLKQS
+21 
-29 MKRFYFLFLST
+29 
-40 LFFAP
+40 
-45 SFLFGATE
+45 
-53 IANSNLIYTWGYGDV
+53 

-105 GQTNPVFEFGKMFIL
+105 GQTNPVFELGKMFVL

-125 QMFLR
+125 YIFLR
-130 APNDNSHRFMIH
+130 APNDNNHRFMIH

-259 SQLTPLFKNNNNVEE
+259 SQLTPLFENNNNIEK

-282 AGPQIVEMIQNDTD
+282 AGPQIVEMIKNDTD

-306 GMVNDMTNYEQ
+306 GMANDMANYEQ

-332 ARSYLQQSMVMLAS
+332 ARSYLQQSMIMFAS

-382 GHMAQTYLPLAK
+382 GHLAQTYLPLAK

-434 TPILCIINYLNDYN
+434 TPILCIINFINDFN
-448 LMKVA
+448 LMNVA

-465 GDNMLIFKEVASRS
+465 GDNILIFKEVANRS

-502 GFITFASGLSQA
+502 GFVTFASGLSQA

-543 EVWAMNAGVVS
+543 EVWAVGAGYNTLQSSFGVGGRSFMGTRDMQHGGELVKDNMTGSSAVINANGSIGNASIKGLNAGMTASNLETRQHALSDAIQNSNLSQRALEVASGKGDSLALSENDRNTITKASQHALANAYSKATGVDVS
-554 LQGATS
+554 QESEDWYQKLSKDQKETFQKSFNES
-560 IGSSRYS
+560 ISNEIGKNRDASASFNNLLKTGNVTNSASIKSSMDSYNEAKTLNNSVGYDGGSSIVQGY
-567 TTSIAGG
+567 INENYGG
-574 GTTVAD
+574 VVNKENVASA
-580 VNTGSKISG
+580 VNAVENMAARG
-589 DMQGVT
+589 DMQGLSHY
-595 AANIAGLSAS
+595 AG
-605 DMKSKQASLAGEVSQ
+605 V
-620 GISDAL
+620 
-626 KTGQTSQSVANMA
+626 N
-639 FDHSASHGINTQ
+639 
-651 AQEIFKASSTMAFD
+651 
-665 KMAQAGDQ
+665 
-673 RAQELM
+673 
-679 SALKAGGSIEG
+679 
-690 IAGGNVSITEKDGT
+690 
-704 SRTFQFT
+704 
-711 DKEMQQWAK
+711 
-720 DFGDNVASTYA
+720 
-731 RDDSARASL
+731 
-740 NNAFSTFTG
+740 
-749 KEFSQVHS
+749 
-757 AINKYSSVESFASN
+757 SN
-771 VNSDSVPKALNNYI
+771 VNSNGLHD
-785 RSGDN
+785 
-790 AAITNAWNS
+790 
-799 GNIGKAMAM
+799 
-808 ASDDFQRWS
+808 Q
-817 VNNPQQLSKYFSAGD
+817 SKH
-832 FSSPQNTMGS
+832 
-842 VGMQNYYSPSTA
+842 NYYDPKGVMTDHNK
-854 SAIHKGNYGTV
+854 AIDDLNSRYQ
-865 DSAAVGFGNSY
+865 GFLKTRNAPTKIES
-876 EADKKSMAEGHFN
+876 EGIAF
-889 TTGQNTAW
+889 
-897 GQGNSQGTVQQ
+897 
-908 EVQGQVNNAVN
+908 EVQEAA
-919 QFNKGAPARTVDD
+919 GATEKKA
-932 GVKVAEMAADGAK
+932 
-945 GSFNNTVNAL
+945 
-955 GTVTQTALNNPSQL
+955 GTAIKERNE
-969 LDSKFWTGARDANGN
+969 
-984 LIQPSNGGNNNSAP
+984 
-998 PAPKIPPEFLK
+998 KINDTYK

>member
-1 MINAKGSRLWHLPF
+1 
-15 IIIPNK
+15 
-21 LFNFLKQS
+21 
-29 MKRFYFLFLST
+29 MKRFYFLFFST

-45 SFLFGATE
+45 SFLFGATN

-81 ETGYIVNAA
+81 ETDYIVNAA

-105 GQTNPVFEFGKMFIL
+105 GQTNPVFEFGKMFML

-125 QMFLR
+125 YMFLR
-130 APNDNSHRFMIH
+130 APNDNNHRFMIH

-158 IGKSFALMTQFERL
+158 IGKSFALMTQFEKV

-202 TLPSVKLSAIDATL
+202 TLPNVKLSAIDATL

-247 LMQDLFTNIGNG
+247 LIQDLFTNIGNG
-259 SQLTPLFKNNNNVEE
+259 SQLTPLFENNNNIEK

-282 AGPQIVEMIQNDTD
+282 AGPQIVEMIKNDTD

-306 GMVNDMTNYEQ
+306 GMANDMANYEQ

-332 ARSYLQQSMVMLAS
+332 ARSYLQQSMIMLAS

-382 GHMAQTYLPLAK
+382 GHLAQTYLPLAK

-465 GDNMLIFKEVASRS
+465 GDNILIFKEVANRS

-502 GFITFASGLSQA
+502 GFVTFASGLSQA

-543 EVWAMNAGVVS
+543 EVWAVGAGYNTLQSSFGVGGRSFMGTRDIQHGGELVKDNMTGSSAVINADGSIGNASIKGLNAGTTASNLETRQHALSDAIQNSNLSQRALEVASGKGDSLALSENDRSAITNATQHALANAYSKATGVDVKQAYEDLMSGKIGGGIGFSKEIKGVRINVDAGGSVSTGSVESEAWYQNLSKNQQETFNKTFNESLSNEIGKNRDASASFNNLLKTGNVTNSASIKSSMDSYNEAKTLNNSVGYDGGSSIVQGYINENYGGVVS
-554 LQGATS
+554 KEN
-560 IGSSRYS
+560 
-567 TTSIAGG
+567 
-574 GTTVAD
+574 VASA
-580 VNTGSKISG
+580 VNAVENMAARG
-589 DMQGVT
+589 DMQGLSHY
-595 AANIAGLSAS
+595 AGV
-605 DMKSKQASLAGEVSQ
+605 D
-620 GISDAL
+620 
-626 KTGQTSQSVANMA
+626 
-639 FDHSASHGINTQ
+639 
-651 AQEIFKASSTMAFD
+651 
-665 KMAQAGDQ
+665 
-673 RAQELM
+673 
-679 SALKAGGSIEG
+679 
-690 IAGGNVSITEKDGT
+690 
-704 SRTFQFT
+704 
-711 DKEMQQWAK
+711 
-720 DFGDNVASTYA
+720 
-731 RDDSARASL
+731 
-740 NNAFSTFTG
+740 
-749 KEFSQVHS
+749 
-757 AINKYSSVESFASN
+757 SN
-771 VNSDSVPKALNNYI
+771 VNSNGLFGQSKHNYHDPRGVMTDHNKAIDDLNSRQKGFMATRNAPNDVKSEGLAGGI
-785 RSGDN
+785 QKAAN
-790 AAITNAWNS
+790 AAEY
-799 GNIGKAMAM
+799 KA
-808 ASDDFQRWS
+808 
-817 VNNPQQLSKYFSAGD
+817 G
-832 FSSPQNTMGS
+832 
-842 VGMQNYYSPSTA
+842 TA
-854 SAIHKGNYGTV
+854 IKERN
-865 DSAAVGFGNSY
+865 
-876 EADKKSMAEGHFN
+876 E
-889 TTGQNTAW
+889 
-897 GQGNSQGTVQQ
+897 
-908 EVQGQVNNAVN
+908 
-919 QFNKGAPARTVDD
+919 
-932 GVKVAEMAADGAK
+932 
-945 GSFNNTVNAL
+945 
-955 GTVTQTALNNPSQL
+955 
-969 LDSKFWTGARDANGN
+969 
-984 LIQPSNGGNNNSAP
+984 
-998 PAPKIPPEFLK
+998 KINDTYK